1 MKVYTLIQFNMQN
14 VTGRILNRFSKDQ
27 SLVDEVLPITAQ
39 VRTGLFSSCYLLLM
53 GKALKEKFISSVAK
67 LQQML
72 EYYILSLGSLLMIG
86 VLIPW
91 FLLTFPPFILFFM
104 YVQRRYVVISR
115 ELKRLE
121 AISRSPVYAHFS
133 QTLQVTQSTIKILLS
148 VCCPTVLL
156 K

>member
-1 MKVYTLIQFNMQN
+1 MQN

-53 GKALKEKFISSVAK
+53 GKELKEKFISSVAK

-91 FLLTFPPFILFFM
+91 FLLTFPPFILFFI
-104 YVQRRYVVISR
+104 YIQRRYVVISR

-133 QTLQVTQSTIKILLS
+133 QTLQVTQSTLKILLS

>member
-1 MKVYTLIQFNMQN
+1 MKVYKLIRLNMQN

-27 SLVDEVLPITAQ
+27 ALVDEVLPITAQ
-39 VRTGLFSSCYLLLM
+39 VRTGLFSRCYWLLM
-53 GKALKEKFISSVAK
+53 GKALKETFISSVAK

-91 FLLTFPPFILFFM
+91 FLLMFPPFILFFF
-104 YVQRRYVVISR
+104 YIQRRYVVISR

-133 QTLQVTQSTIKILLS
+133 QTLQVTQPTIKILLS

>member
-1 MKVYTLIQFNMQN
+1 MQN

-53 GKALKEKFISSVAK
+53 GKELKEKFISSVSK

-72 EYYILSLGSLLMIG
+72 ENYVLSLGSLLMIG

-91 FLLTFPPFILFFM
+91 FLLTFPPFIVFFI
-104 YVQRRYVVISR
+104 YIQRRYVVISR

>member
-53 GKALKEKFISSVAK
+53 GKALKEKLISSVAK

>member
-1 MKVYTLIQFNMQN
+1 MQN

-53 GKALKEKFISSVAK
+53 GKELKEKFISSVSK

-72 EYYILSLGSLLMIG
+72 ENYVLSLGSLLMIG

-91 FLLTFPPFILFFM
+91 FLLTFPPFILFFI
-104 YVQRRYVVISR
+104 YIQRRYVVISR

-156 K
+156 Q

>member
-1 MKVYTLIQFNMQN
+1 MQN

-53 GKALKEKFISSVAK
+53 GKELKEKFISSVAK

-72 EYYILSLGSLLMIG
+72 ENYVLSLGSLLMIG

-91 FLLTFPPFILFFM
+91 FLLTFPPFILFFI
-104 YVQRRYVVISR
+104 YIQRRYVVISR

-133 QTLQVTQSTIKILLS
+133 QTLQVTQSTLKILLS

-156 K
+156 Q